1 MPKSINFLFNKVK
14 YYIIAGEASGD
25 LHGSRLIEALS
36 RHDSEAVF
44 RCWGGD
50 LMQALPNVSLAKHIR
65 ELAFMGFV
73 EILSHLR
80 TIKRNF
86 KFCKQDILNFQ
97 PDVVIF
103 IDYPGFNLRM
113 AEFVKEN
120 GLKTFYYISPQLW
133 AWKKGR
139 IETVRKYI
147 DKMFVILPFEKTFY
161 KQNDID
167 VVYEGHPLKDI
178 VDEAIAHEDDSD
190 IFVNK
195 PVIAL
200 LPGSRKQEIRRK
212 LPVMLQV
219 TKHFT
224 DYQFVIAGAPSIS
237 ETFYKQFIPEQ
248 NILIL
253 YNQTYTLLKRAKAA
267 LVTSGTATLE
277 TALFGVPEIVC
288 YKSGLLSYWIA
299 KQLIKVKYISLVN
312 LIMDKPVI
320 KELIQKDCR
329 KEMIVTEL
337 QKLLTDH
344 TYQNR
349 IIADYEALRIKLGDS
364 GMVERIGKQMIS
376 LI

>member
-1 MPKSINFLFNKVK
+1 MK

-25 LHGSRLIEALS
+25 LHGSRLIEALI
-36 RHDSEAVF
+36 RYDTNATF

-50 LMQALPNVSLAKHIR
+50 LMKAQQNVTLTKHIK

-80 TIKRNF
+80 TIKQNF
-86 KFCKQDILNFQ
+86 KFCKQDILDFQ

-113 AEFVKEN
+113 AKWVKEN
-120 GLKTFYYISPQLW
+120 GFKSFYYISPQLW

-147 DKMFVILPFEKTFY
+147 DKMFVILPFEKQFY
-161 KQNDID
+161 KENGID
-167 VVYEGHPLKDI
+167 VIFEGHPLKDI
-178 VDEAIAHEDDSD
+178 VDESLAENDNTEQPFD
-190 IFVNK
+190 K

-200 LPGSRKQEIRRK
+200 LPGSRKQEIQRK

-219 TKHFT
+219 VDQFP
-224 DYQFVIAGAPSIS
+224 DYQFVIAAAPSIT
-237 ETFYKQFIPEQ
+237 EEFYRQFITNK
-248 NILIL
+248 NITIR
-253 YNQTYTLLKRAKAA
+253 YNQTYTILKQAQAA

-288 YKSGLLSYWIA
+288 YKSAAISHHIA

-320 KELIQKDCR
+320 KELIQNDCR
-329 KEMIVTEL
+329 KEIIITEL
-337 QKLLTDH
+337 QKILNNE
-344 TYQNR
+344 TYRNQ
-349 IIADYEALRIKLGDS
+349 IIADYKALRIKLGET
-364 GMVERIGKQMIS
+364 GMVDRIGKQMVS

>member
-1 MPKSINFLFNKVK
+1 MK

-36 RHDSEAVF
+36 HYDANAIF

-50 LMQALPNVSLAKHIR
+50 LIKAQPGVSLAKHIS

-80 TIKRNF
+80 TIKHNF
-86 KFCKQDILNFQ
+86 KFCKQNIADFQ
-97 PDVVIF
+97 PDIVIF

-113 AEFVKEN
+113 AKWVKDN
-120 GLKTFYYISPQLW
+120 GFKTFYYISPQLW

-139 IETVRKYI
+139 IEIVRKYI
-147 DKMFVILPFEKTFY
+147 DKMFVILPFEKSFY
-161 KQNDID
+161 KQNGID
-167 VVYEGHPLKDI
+167 VIYEGHPLKDI
-178 VDEAIAHEDDSD
+178 VDEAIAKKDNEKLS
-190 IFVNK
+190 FKK

-219 TKHFT
+219 VDAFPE
-224 DYQFVIAGAPSIS
+224 YQFVIAAAPSIS
-237 ETFYKQFIPEQ
+237 ETFYKQFIHSK
-248 NILIL
+248 NVLIL
-253 YNQTYTLLKRAKAA
+253 YNQTYALLKHAKAA

-288 YKSGLLSYWIA
+288 YKSGKISYLIA

-320 KELIQKDCR
+320 KELIQNDCR
-329 KEMIVTEL
+329 EEIIITEL
-337 QKLLTDH
+337 KKILTNHEYSNQIVQDYNTLRTKLGETGMV
-344 TYQNR
+344 NR
-349 IIADYEALRIKLGDS
+349 IGQK
-364 GMVERIGKQMIS
+364 MIS
-376 LI
+376 II

>member
-1 MPKSINFLFNKVK
+1 MK

-25 LHGSRLIEALS
+25 LHGSRLIEAL
-36 RHDSEAVF
+36 RRYDANAIF

-50 LMQALPNVSLAKHIR
+50 LIKAQPGVSLAKHIS

-86 KFCKQDILNFQ
+86 TFCKQDIADFQ
-97 PDVVIF
+97 PDVVIL

-113 AEFVKEN
+113 AKWVKDN
-120 GLKTFYYISPQLW
+120 GFKTFYYISPQLW

-139 IETVRKYI
+139 IEIVRKYI
-147 DKMFVILPFEKTFY
+147 DKMFVILPFEKSFY
-161 KQNDID
+161 KQNGID
-167 VVYEGHPLKDI
+167 VIYEGHPLKDI
-178 VDEAIAHEDDSD
+178 VDEAIAKKDNEKLS
-190 IFVNK
+190 FKK

-200 LPGSRKQEIRRK
+200 LPGSRKQEIHRK

-219 TKHFT
+219 VDVFPE
-224 DYQFVIAGAPSIS
+224 YQFVIAAAPSIS
-237 ETFYKQFIPEQ
+237 ETFYKQFTHGK
-248 NILIL
+248 NVSIL
-253 YNQTYTLLKRAKAA
+253 YNQTYALLKHAKAA

-288 YKSGLLSYWIA
+288 YKSGIISYLIA

-320 KELIQKDCR
+320 KELIQNDCR
-329 KEMIVTEL
+329 KDMIISEL
-337 QKLLTDH
+337 KKILTNHEYRNQIIQDYNTLRTKLGETGMV
-344 TYQNR
+344 NR
-349 IIADYEALRIKLGDS
+349 IGQK
-364 GMVERIGKQMIS
+364 MIS
-376 LI
+376 II